1 MDANDLITRRYY
13 LDASDEPM
21 FVLFQS
27 LGTRKSKLQFVRP
40 DAIDPQILIDKD
52 TTVFKLPAR
61 FAGLVRL
68 QEVDGGRFIIEFEQL
83 PMAVGDGAENR
94 GDPVPICSGPCP
106 PYTMPCPTGTVPD
119 CDEGS
124 LKCK

>member
-13 LDASDEPM
+13 LEVSDEPM
-21 FVLFQS
+21 FVLFQY

-40 DAIDPQILIDKD
+40 NAIDPKILTDND

-68 QEVDGGRFIIEFEQL
+68 QEVDGGRFIVEFEQL
-83 PMAVGDGAENR
+83 PLAVRDGAANL

-106 PYTMPCPTGTVPD
+106 PYTVQCPTGTQPD
-119 CDEGS
+119 CDEGT